1 MPKKVITLKS
11 GKKATLIEMSVD
23 TFDECMDAVQIET
36 KMVDGKEQALVKNQF
51 SVSTLWIRN
60 GVEKAT
66 DKFIKS
72 LSIEER
78 AELQIAIQEH
88 NSLGE

>member
-1 MPKKVITLKS
+1 MSKKITLKS

-23 TFDECMDAVQIET
+23 AFDKCMDSVRFEE
-36 KMVDGKEQALVKNQF
+36 VDGQSVIKNQF
-51 SVSTLWIRN
+51 ALSTLWIRN
-60 GVEKAT
+60 GVKGAD

-72 LSIEER
+72 LSINDR
-78 AELQIAIQEH
+78 VELQLAIQEY

>member
-78 AELQIAIQEH
+78 AELQIAIQDY